1 MDTQEKIRHFRIRKI
16 KQLKKEGV
24 NVYPSVSFRNAFIA
38 DCLKNFSFWAK
49 KRRKIILAGRVM
61 SLRFQGG
68 IIFLDLVDSTGNF
81 QLVFRKEE
89 TKDFNL
95 IKKLLDSGDFIEA
108 QGYLFKTQRGEK
120 SLLVKKWRILSKAL
134 RALPSVWYG
143 LKDVEERFR
152 RRYLDLI
159 FNSEVKE
166 RFLKRSAIIKYLR
179 EYLEKAGFIEVETPI
194 LQTLAGGALARPFKT
209 RMEAL
214 KMTIYLRIA
223 PELYLKKLIVGGF
236 EKIYEIGK
244 NFRNEGLDRSHNP
257 EFSMLELYWA
267 YQNYQGLMNF
277 MEDLMIYLLKK
288 LFASS
293 KNPLL
298 VNYQGQLINF
308 AKPWPRK
315 EFGQIIKEFADLD
328 VKMVGEKEIL
338 TKLKEK
344 GVAITEE
351 TKKQNKWELLD
362 EVYKKICLPHI
373 IQPTFIIHHPLGIS
387 PLAKKRETNPLEVER
402 FQLVTAGL
410 EYMNGY
416 SELNDPLEQAERF
429 KEQAKRRK
437 AGNLE
442 ASPFDKDFLEA
453 LEFGMPPTAG
463 VGIGIDRLV
472 MLLTNAANIKEV
484 IFFPFMKEK

>member
-1 MDTQEKIRHFRIRKI
+1 MDMREKIRNLRIKKI
-16 KQLKKEGV
+16 RRLKKQGI
-24 NVYPSVSFRNAFIA
+24 NIYPSISFRNSSIA
-38 DCLKNFSFWAK
+38 DCLKNFSLWARK
-49 KRRKIILAGRVM
+49 KRKIILAGRIM

-68 IIFLDLVDSTGNF
+68 IIFLDLADATGIF
-81 QLVFRKEE
+81 QLVFKKEE
-89 TKDFNL
+89 TQNFDL
-95 IKKLLDSGDFIEA
+95 IKEFLDSGDFLEA
-108 QGYLFKTQRGEK
+108 QGYLFKTQKGEK
-120 SLLVKKWRILSKAL
+120 SLFVKKWRILSKAL
-134 RALPSVWYG
+134 RTLPSIWYG
-143 LKDVEERFR
+143 LKDIEERFR

-166 RFLKRSAIIKYLR
+166 RFIKRSIVIKHLR
-179 EYLEKAGFIEVETPI
+179 DYLEKAGFMEVETPI

-209 RMEAL
+209 KMEAL
-214 KMTIYLRIA
+214 KMVLYLRIA

-257 EFSMLELYWA
+257 EFTMLELYWA
-267 YQNYQGLMNF
+267 YQNYQGMMDF

-288 LFASS
+288 LFVQS

-298 VNYQGQLINF
+298 LNYQGQLINF

-315 EFGQIIKEFADLD
+315 EFSQIIQELAGLD
-328 VKMVGEKEIL
+328 VNEVTEKEIL
-338 TKLKEK
+338 KKLQEK
-344 GVAITEE
+344 GVSITEE
-351 TKKQNKWELLD
+351 TNKQHKWELLD
-362 EVYKKICLPHI
+362 EVYKKICLPQI

-387 PLAKKRETNPLEVER
+387 PLAKKRETNSFEVER

-429 KEQAKRRK
+429 REQAKRRK

-442 ASPFDKDFLEA
+442 ASPFDRDFLEA
-453 LEFGMPPTAG
+453 LEYGMPPTAG

-472 MLLTNAANIKEV
+472 MLLTNAPNIKEV